1 MAKKTV
7 RDISLAGKR
16 VFTRVDFNVP
26 QTGQGEILDDTKIRV
41 ALPTIRYLLEQGAAV
56 ILASH
61 LGRPKGQVKENLR
74 LDVVARRVAE
84 LLGRTIQKTDE
95 VTGEKVSAAAVALQ
109 PGDVLLLENVRFH
122 PGEEKNDP
130 ELARAYAQLA
140 DLFVSDAFGTAH
152 RAHASN
158 AGIAAYLPA
167 VAGLLLAGEVAA
179 LNRSLQNPDRP
190 LVAIVGGNKVADKI
204 RLLTNLLQT
213 TDTLLLGGG
222 MANTFLRAKGCQM
235 GRSLLA
241 EARLAEAAELIGLAG
256 RCGGKLCLPQDLVV
270 ADVAAA
276 GALTEVVAA
285 EAVPIAKRA
294 LDIGP
299 KTRQLFADVIS
310 RAGTVLWNGP
320 LGVYEIEE
328 FAEGTMAVAKAIAAS
343 GAFSIVAGGDA
354 VAAVEKAGVA
364 AQISHLSTGGG
375 ATLEFLE
382 GRELPGITVLQ
393 DK

>member
-1 MAKKTV
+1 
-7 RDISLAGKR
+7 
-16 VFTRVDFNVP
+16 
-26 QTGQGEILDDTKIRV
+26 
-41 ALPTIRYLLEQGAAV
+41 
-56 ILASH
+56 
-61 LGRPKGQVKENLR
+61 
-74 LDVVARRVAE
+74 
-84 LLGRTIQKTDE
+84 
-95 VTGEKVSAAAVALQ
+95 
-109 PGDVLLLENVRFH
+109 
-122 PGEEKNDP
+122 
-130 ELARAYAQLA
+130 
-140 DLFVSDAFGTAH
+140 
-152 RAHASN
+152 
-158 AGIAAYLPA
+158 
-167 VAGLLLAGEVAA
+167 AGLLLAGEVAA

-235 GRSLLA
+235 GRSLL
-241 EARLAEAAELIGLAG
+241 EEDRLAEAAELIGLAG